1 MEEGKLRAEVQ
12 VTNTGKKY
20 AGKEVVQ
27 IYVTLPQTGLEK
39 EYKRLAGFAKT
50 RN

>member
-1 MEEGKLRAEVQ
+1 ML
-12 VTNTGKKY
+12 
-20 AGKEVVQ
+20 GKEVVQ

-50 RN
+50 RLLKPERNTNTYS